1 MDAGCASSIEA
12 IESGEAHAPELAQV
26 ATLEFRLGAWALSS
40 RHRCQGH
47 STGSKSAEPSALSVG
62 HNVGKRDSPV
72 RAALGLS
79 KRPIAI
85 VLRVVGLLVFESRA
99 SIARVATHL
108 PPTRV
113 RWWFWLAQRRL
124 LSVRHAK
131 YVVSSQ
137 LRIRLLLD
145 VAK

>member
-1 MDAGCASSIEA
+1 M
-12 IESGEAHAPELAQV
+12 
-26 ATLEFRLGAWALSS
+26 
-40 RHRCQGH
+40 
-47 STGSKSAEPSALSVG
+47 
-62 HNVGKRDSPV
+62 
-72 RAALGLS
+72 RAALGLFE
-79 KRPIAI
+79 KADCDAI

-131 YVVSSQ
+131 
-137 LRIRLLLD
+137 
-145 VAK
+145 